1 MSFINNIIINTNNI
15 INQMPNDTI
24 IYDNTTINSPNDS
37 QSLSP
42 SVVDGNIENED
53 GPPPLVEE
61 NIYIPSGDNVLEDI
75 IYGLITRYVT
85 VGYSRSSFNEIIR
98 ETREIIETRQTKKFN
113 IAIHVVEQNDKLLEI
128 ECNIC
133 YQLHNNENFIKLN
146 CNHEFCKECVNKI
159 LKSCRVFNDPCCA
172 YCREKINTFT
182 YKNKNI
188 QTEFSDLIA

>member
-1 MSFINNIIINTNNI
+1 MSFINNIINNNNNNNNN

-24 IYDNTTINSPNDS
+24 IYDTVINSPNTS

-42 SVVDGNIENED
+42 SVVNDNINNED
-53 GPPPLVEE
+53 EPPSLVED
-61 NIYIPSGDNVLEDI
+61 IEDML
-75 IYGLITRYVT
+75 YGLITRYIT

-98 ETREIIETRQTKKFN
+98 ETKEIIETRETRKFN

-172 YCREKINTFT
+172 YCREQINTFT